1 MKKISLSIFVIIV
14 LIFSDAQAQLIFS
27 VQYKS
32 EAKVK
37 VFVAQYKSEADLLVF
52 KCDYRSEA
60 NGNKGFWFFTKYKSE
75 AKFPIYFCDYKSE
88 SDIVIYF
95 VKYKSEAGWKNSSK
109 KHLFYYSQLY
119 SQATIKNLD
128 ATAFKKQI
136 DEKKSILIDLRTT
149 KEIEAKGKIKGA
161 KQIDFF
167 DKDTEAIILKLD
179 KNKSYLIYCAGG
191 GRSGECAELML
202 NNGFKSIANLEKGFD
217 DWKRKGFEIEI
228 RE

>member
-1 MKKISLSIFVIIV
+1 MKKISLSIFVFIV
-14 LIFSDAQAQLIFS
+14 LICSVANAQPIFS

-37 VFVAQYKSEADLLVF
+37 VFLAQYKSEADLLVY
-52 KCDYRSEA
+52 KCDYKSEA
-60 NGNKGFWFFTKYKSE
+60 NGNEGFWFFTKYKSE

-88 SDIVIYF
+88 ADIVIYF
-95 VKYKSEAGWKNSSK
+95 AEYKSEAGWKNSSK

-128 ATAFKKQI
+128 ATAFKKQL
-136 DEKKSILIDLRTT
+136 DGKKSILIDLRTT

-161 KQIDFF
+161 KQIDFL
-167 DKDTEAIILKLD
+167 DKNAEAIILKLD

>member
-167 DKDTEAIILKLD
+167 DKNAEAIILKLD